1 MVGIA
6 WLVYGCDTLK
16 MEVSQRRAMI
26 ETMAKS
32 LGAAMSSTLS
42 LCALTP
48 VVLTPQRRNQDWYKR
63 YYAAVEI
70 RDASFA
76 RALEPFKATLFD
88 KLPKDAR
95 VVEFGAGGG
104 VNARYIASM
113 RPLAYTAVDK
123 NPFFDAELGRTFQ
136 AECNLTMLRTLRDVP
151 SASAEVV
158 VATLV
163 LCSVHDPLSELDQ
176 IRRILTPN
184 GRYLFVEH
192 VRSTEPRYSIAQRL
206 VKPVQSALADG
217 CNPVRDT
224 EADILNAGFEFDTL
238 SRAFLPG
245 HFPVG
250 PVIAGIARLRS

>member
-1 MVGIA
+1 MVGVT
-6 WLVYGCDTLK
+6 WLAPGCALK

-26 ETMAKS
+26 ETMGKS
-32 LGAAMSSTLS
+32 LGAAISSTLS
-42 LCALTP
+42 IYALTP
-48 VVLTPQRRNQDWYKR
+48 FVLTPQRRTEDWYKR
-63 YYAAVEI
+63 YFAAVEI
-70 RDASFA
+70 RDTSYT

-88 KLPKDAR
+88 KLPKNAR

-104 VNARYIASM
+104 VNAGYIAGIQ
-113 RPLAYTAVDK
+113 PLAYTAVDK
-123 NPFFDAELGRTFQ
+123 NPYFQAELGRTFQ
-136 AECNLTMLRTLRDVP
+136 AKCNLTMLRTLHDVP
-151 SASAEVV
+151 SASADIV

-163 LCSVHDPLSELDQ
+163 LCSVDNPRTELDQ

-184 GRYLFVEH
+184 GRYLFIEH
-192 VRSTEPRYSIAQRL
+192 VRSAEPSYSVAQAL

-217 CNPVRDT
+217 CNPIRDT
-224 EADILNAGFEFDTL
+224 ETEIKLAGFEFDTL